1 MNSVKK
7 NFVYNLIYQ
16 LLLFIFPLITVP
28 YVSRVLGTDG
38 VGIYSYTYSIVSYFM
53 LITLLGIENH
63 GNRSIAKARDDKE
76 KLSKTFFSIYSI
88 QFISGT
94 LMILIY
100 TCYMLFINKQFT
112 SVAWAQILY
121 LVSALVDVNWFFFGL
136 EEFKVTITRSGI
148 VKILTLVLI
157 FSFVK
162 SQDDVLLYTLIVAG
176 STLLSQLVI
185 LPFLVRRIK
194 LVKIKVSD
202 ITQHL
207 KYVLILFIPVVA
219 KSIYRVMD
227 KIMLGMMS
235 SVTHVGLYE
244 QADKI
249 ILVPSAVINAL
260 GVVMLPRISNLIAN
274 NKKDEVLKYIEKSI
288 KFVMFLSFPMCL
300 GLIAVSDLFV
310 PMFLGADFSGSIIL
324 VKCMSITVL
333 FLSFANVLRTQ
344 YLIPYEKDNIYVVS
358 IVLAAVINL
367 VCNLLF
373 IPKFASAG
381 AMIGTIGA
389 EFMVMFV
396 QMIGLRKYLPIKQ
409 YIKDTLEFLIKALLM
424 FIVVTIVGMIPMNNK
439 LLLLAQV
446 ATGGIV
452 YGLLNIKYI
461 LTLVDIKKIFKR

>member
-1 MNSVKK
+1 MSSVKK

-16 LLLFIFPLITVP
+16 LLLLVFPLITVP

-38 VGIYSYTYSIVSYFM
+38 VGIYSYTYSIISYFM

-88 QFISGT
+88 QFISGI

-100 TCYMLFINKQFT
+100 SCYMIFINKQFT

-121 LVSALVDVNWFFFGL
+121 LISALVDVNWFFFGL
-136 EEFKVTITRSGI
+136 EEFKITITRSTI
-148 VKILTLVLI
+148 VKVLTLILI
-157 FSFVK
+157 FCFVK
-162 SQDDVLLYTLIVAG
+162 NTNDVLLYTLIMAG
-176 STLLSQLVI
+176 STLLSQLLI
-185 LPFLVRRIK
+185 IPFLINRIK
-194 LVKIKVSD
+194 FVKIHIKD

-249 ILVPSAVINAL
+249 ILVPCAVINAL
-260 GVVMLPRISNLIAN
+260 GVVMLPRISNLVAN
-274 NKKDEVLKYIEKSI
+274 NKKDAVLKYIEKSI

-300 GLIAVSDLFV
+300 GMIAVADNFV
-310 PMFLGADFSGSIIL
+310 PLFLGPSFNGSIIL
-324 VKCMSITVL
+324 VKFMSITML

-344 YLIPYEKDNIYVVS
+344 FLIPYEKDNIYVIS
-358 IVLAAVINL
+358 IVLAAVVNFI
-367 VCNLLF
+367 CNIIF
-373 IPKFASAG
+373 IPKLASTG
-381 AMIGTIGA
+381 AMIGTIAA
-389 EFMVMFV
+389 EFMVMFI
-396 QMIGLRKYLPIKQ
+396 QMIGLRKHLPIKQ
-409 YIKDTLEFLIKALLM
+409 YLIDTIEFMIKALIM
-424 FIVVTIVGMIPMNNK
+424 FVLIMAIGYIQLNSVLLIGLQIITGVMIYSALNYK
-439 LLLLAQV
+439 YILS
-446 ATGGIV
+446 
-452 YGLLNIKYI
+452 LLNIK
-461 LTLVDIKKIFKR
+461 K